1 MLAHALKSSNSMTS
15 VNVIK
20 KQALFITKLE
30 IQDIFKRA
38 ILYTNVEPS
47 CKEICSKAVTIS
59 MIKLIPWS

>member
-1 MLAHALKSSNSMTS
+1 MTS

-38 ILYTNVEPS
+38 ILYKNVEPS